1 MKTSFAGERPA
12 RARLARARV
21 LGAALAGSLM
31 LPAGPVAA
39 DGGWDA
45 AGRLPAELQ
54 NGLTGLFAL
63 PGPAEPGIGSFARPS
78 LGALASRGPGSVF
91 WTLQAKFPHSL
102 QSLPLPSAF
111 SVILWVRMN
120 SDQSAA
126 ALFGLGEPDGDYLLA
141 ATDSTGAPTL
151 AFLTQEKLTHFD
163 RAKIGASNLADGRLH
178 AVVAVVNL
186 GSGLAR
192 LYVDGKAET
201 ATTIS
206 LWRPRGL
213 GSAFAL
219 YALQGRTELPGN
231 ETAGLLIPRIIPR
244 ELSDQ
249 EIALIKPGPEESEAA
264 TITPELGERLIRDT
278 LMEFWPPQFSH
289 HLRLRPL

>member
-1 MKTSFAGERPA
+1 MKASLAG
-12 RARLARARV
+12 V
-21 LGAALAGSLM
+21 LGAAIGGGAL
-31 LPAGPVAA
+31 LPAASM
-39 DGGWDA
+39 A
-45 AGRLPAELQ
+45 AGVGWEVAGGGPAELA
-54 NGLTGLFAL
+54 NGLTGLLAQ
-63 PGPAEPGIGSFARPS
+63 PGPAGFGSFARPS
-78 LGALASRGPGSVF
+78 VGALAARGPESVF
-91 WTLQAKFPHSL
+91 RMVRAKFPHSL
-102 QSLPLPSAF
+102 QSLPLPAAF
-111 SVILWVRMN
+111 SVILWVRM
-120 SDQSAA
+120 SSTAPST

-192 LYVDGKAET
+192 LYVDGRPET

-219 YALQGRTELPGN
+219 YALQGRTDAPGN
-231 ETAGLLIPRIIPR
+231 DTQGLLIPRLIPR

-249 EIALIKPGPEESEAA
+249 EIALIKPGAEGSEAA
-264 TITPELGERLIRDT
+264 FIPPELGERLIRDT
-278 LMEFWPPQFSH
+278 LMEFWPAQFSH
-289 HLRLRPL
+289 VLRWRPL